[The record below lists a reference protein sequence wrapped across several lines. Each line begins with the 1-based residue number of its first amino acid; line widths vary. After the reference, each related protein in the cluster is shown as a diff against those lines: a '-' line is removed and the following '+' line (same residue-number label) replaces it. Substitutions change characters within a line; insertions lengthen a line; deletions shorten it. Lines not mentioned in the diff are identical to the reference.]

1 MFLHRGGCMHQK
13 SQGDTQF
20 FFRVLKLAL
29 CGLVIFKKCRHLL
42 VNTYL
47 LIYPKM
53 LNMELN
59 MTLILLMET
68 LDIPEIYSRFDEYPT
83 I

>member
-1 MFLHRGGCMHQK
+1 MHQK
-13 SQGDTQF
+13 SQGDTQYI
-20 FFRVLKLAL
+20 FFRVLKLTL
-29 CGLVIFKKCRHLL
+29 CGLVVFKKYRYLL

-68 LDIPEIYSRFDEYPT
+68 LDFPEIYSRFGEYPT